1 METKDGLTRDEARE
15 AIEILILRKDNSD
28 NLLIGLMALFI
39 ALFATFITSILS
51 LFLLISRNGL
61 ILIILTILLL
71 VIWGVILYILNSI
84 KRTINSERS
93 KSKYIKSKLDELAR
107 KYGLEEFK
115 RETTSEKEW

>member
-39 ALFATFITSILS
+39 ALFATFITSILA
-51 LFLLISRNGL
+51 LFSLISRNGL
-61 ILIILTILLL
+61 ILITLTILLF

>member
-39 ALFATFITSILS
+39 ALFATFITSILA
-51 LFLLISRNGL
+51 LFSLISRNGL
-61 ILIILTILLL
+61 ILITLTILLL